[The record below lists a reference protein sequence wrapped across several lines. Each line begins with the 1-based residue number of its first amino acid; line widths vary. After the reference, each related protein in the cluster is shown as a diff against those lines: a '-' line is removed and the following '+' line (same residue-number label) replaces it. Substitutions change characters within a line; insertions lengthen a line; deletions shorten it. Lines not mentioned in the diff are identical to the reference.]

1 MKISEMNKILKEMKE
16 VCNFKDDETDVNVS
30 SKNADP
36 YFNFE
41 GVKIKTTINDI
52 DVYMS
57 KIVSENKGEK

>member
-1 MKISEMNKILKEMKE
+1 MRISEMNKILKEMKE
-16 VCNFKDDETDVNVS
+16 ICKFKDDETDVNVS

-41 GVKIKTTINDI
+41 GVKLKTTINDI

-57 KIVSENKGEK
+57 KTLTENKGGK

>member
-16 VCNFKDDETDVNVS
+16 ICNFKDNETDVNVS
-30 SKNADP
+30 SKSADP

-57 KIVSENKGEK
+57 KPYIRK

>member
-16 VCNFKDDETDVNVS
+16 ICKFKDNETDVNVS

-36 YFNFE
+36 CFNFE
-41 GVKIKTTINDI
+41 GVKLKTTINDI

-57 KIVSENKGEK
+57 KIVSENKGDK

>member
-1 MKISEMNKILKEMKE
+1 MRISEMNKILKEMREICK
-16 VCNFKDDETDVNVS
+16 FKDDETDVNVS

-41 GVKIKTTINDI
+41 GVKLKTTINDI

-57 KIVSENKGEK
+57 KTLTENKGEK

>member
-1 MKISEMNKILKEMKE
+1 MRISEMNKILKEMKE
-16 VCNFKDDETDVNVS
+16 ICKFKDDETDVNVS

-41 GVKIKTTINDI
+41 GVKLKTTINDI

-57 KIVSENKGEK
+57 KTLTENKGEK